1 MHDDTCRVSYIDSSL
16 SRRRAEE
23 ARHAAIIAEE
33 RRKLLEQA
41 ADLAEFLP
49 PGVYKDRQELEYI
62 RQTAQLRQQQQQG
75 SFGASGRTQ

>member
-1 MHDDTCRVSYIDSSL
+1 V
-16 SRRRAEE
+16 
-23 ARHAAIIAEE
+23 RHAAIIAEE

-75 SFGASGRTQ
+75 SFGASGRTH

>member
-1 MHDDTCRVSYIDSSL
+1 M

-62 RQTAQLRQQQQQG
+62 RQTAQLRQQQQG
-75 SFGASGRTQ
+75 SFAASGRTH